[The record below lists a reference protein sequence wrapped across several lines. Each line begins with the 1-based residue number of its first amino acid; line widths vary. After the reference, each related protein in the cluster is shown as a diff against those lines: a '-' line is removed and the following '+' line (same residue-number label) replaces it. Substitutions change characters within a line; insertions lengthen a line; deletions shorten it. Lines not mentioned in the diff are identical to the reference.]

1 MPAESKVFR
10 TALRKNDFA
19 NTRPMNPSPQP
30 PLYQIGGHVQSIYPS
45 FFRKLEI
52 PYERER
58 LELEDGDFL
67 DLDWYRKGHRKLM
80 VVTHG
85 LEGNSH
91 RPYVTALLQLFG
103 ENGFDGLGWNCR
115 SCSGE
120 MNRLPRFYHHGDS
133 EDLRKVVEHALLK
146 GGYDEVFLSGSS
158 MGGSLTLRLLAEFP
172 ERLPKEVSGAFVGS
186 VPLDVYDASKE
197 LDKPYKRFYMKRF
210 LRKLGEKLKIKEGM
224 FPGNPLLNCE
234 GYHRIK
240 NFVDFDNRFTA
251 PLHGYADAFDFYA
264 KASTKPMLYRI
275 GVPVMIVQA
284 LNDPFLGKA
293 CYDTGRNH
301 NPNVKLVVTPRG
313 GHVGF
318 MEPGELYTWT
328 ERRALE
334 FYRSL

>member
-1 MPAESKVFR
+1 
-10 TALRKNDFA
+10 
-19 NTRPMNPSPQP
+19 MNLSPQP
-30 PLYQIGGHVQSIYPS
+30 PFYQIGGHVQSIYPS

-52 PYERER
+52 SYERER

-67 DLDWYRKGHRKLM
+67 DLDWYRKGSRKLV

-91 RPYVTALLQLFG
+91 RPYVTALLKLFG

-120 MNRLPRFYHHGDS
+120 INRLPRFYHHGDS
-133 EDLRKVVEHALLK
+133 EDLRKVVEYAISK
-146 GGYDEVFLSGSS
+146 GYDEVFLSGSS

-172 ERLPKEVSGAFVGS
+172 ERLARQVSGAFVSS

-210 LRKLGEKLKIKEGM
+210 LRKLGEKLKAKEAM
-224 FPGNPLLNCE
+224 FPDNPLLNCD
-234 GYHRIK
+234 GYHRIR

-251 PLHGYADAFDFYA
+251 PLHGYANALDFYQ
-264 KASTKPMLYRI
+264 KASTKPLLGRI

-284 LNDPFLGKA
+284 QNDPFLGRE
-293 CYDTGRNH
+293 CYNTGGMI
-301 NPNVKLVVTPRG
+301 NPNVRLTVTRSG

-318 MEPGELYTWT
+318 MEAGELYTWT
-328 ERRALE
+328 ERKALE
-334 FYRSL
+334 FYLSGS

>member
-1 MPAESKVFR
+1 
-10 TALRKNDFA
+10 
-19 NTRPMNPSPQP
+19 MNQSPKP
-30 PLYQIGGHVQSIYPS
+30 PFYQIGGHVQSIYPS
-45 FFRKLEI
+45 FFRKVEI

-67 DLDWYRKGHRKLM
+67 DLDWYKQRHRKLM

-91 RPYVTALLQLFG
+91 RPYVTAMLKLFG

-133 EDLRKVVEHALLK
+133 EDLRKVVEYAISK
-146 GGYDEVFLSGSS
+146 GYEEVFLSGSS

-210 LRKLGEKLKIKEGM
+210 LRKLGEKLKVKEAM
-224 FPGNPLLNCE
+224 FPDNPLLSCK
-234 GYHRIK
+234 GYSRVK

-251 PLHGYADAFDFYA
+251 PLHGYADAFDFYK
-264 KASTKPMLYRI
+264 KASTKPLLGRI

-293 CYDTGRNH
+293 CYDTGGSR
-301 NPNVKLVVTPRG
+301 NPNVQLVVTPHG

-328 ERRALE
+328 ERKALE
-334 FYRSL
+334 FYLSGQLTK

>member
-1 MPAESKVFR
+1 
-10 TALRKNDFA
+10 
-19 NTRPMNPSPQP
+19 MNLSPEP
-30 PLYQIGGHVQSIYPS
+30 PFYQIGGHVQSIYPS

-67 DLDWYRKGHRKLM
+67 DLDWYRKGSGKLI

-91 RPYVTALLQLFG
+91 RPYVTAMLKLFG

-120 MNRLPRFYHHGDS
+120 INRLPRFYHHGDS
-133 EDLRKVVEHALLK
+133 EDLRTVVEYAISK
-146 GGYDEVFLSGSS
+146 GYEEIFLSGSS

-172 ERLPKEVSGAFVGS
+172 ERLPRQVSGAFVSS

-210 LRKLGEKLKIKEGM
+210 LRKLGAKLKAKEAM
-224 FPGNPLLNCE
+224 FPDNPLVNCD
-234 GYHRIK
+234 GYHRIR

-251 PLHGYADAFDFYA
+251 PLHGYANALDFYQ
-264 KASTKPMLYRI
+264 KASTKPLLGRV

-284 LNDPFLGKA
+284 LNDPFLGKK
-293 CYDTGRNH
+293 CYDTGSVD
-301 NPNVKLVVTPRG
+301 NPNVHLVVTRRG

-318 MEPGELYTWT
+318 MEAGQLYTWT
-328 ERRALE
+328 ERKALE
-334 FYRSL
+334 FYLSGSG